1 MVKKAI
7 SLIFAAMMS
16 LFVLCSC
23 GDEWEKEKEI
33 REKSSLTEIEEA
45 YESGY
50 FRRGDMLTK
59 DNLIDLAYHINNG
72 IAYEGEVD
80 EETKQAIKEYIA
92 RQLKSTPPYI
102 SEAKADGVTIQ
113 MIYGCYSGIYIVK
126 AETIYTTHSTDVP
139 PPLWA
144 EIDGVAFFY
153 EADDDFYMYIGN
165 EWKKAHYDK
174 GSLPKI
180 EKVYEEGLLTKN
192 DLKDLAYHI
201 NNGIAYE
208 EEVGE
213 ETKQAIKEDIARQ
226 LREGSSPIPEAEA
239 EGITIEIIYG
249 HYSESYVV
257 VADTIYFNFPAVV
270 MPDRW
275 TEIDG
280 VEFFYPAYFYLFV
293 CKIG

>member
-1 MVKKAI
+1 MVKKVL
-7 SLIFAAMMS
+7 SLLFAAIMG

-23 GDEWEKEKEI
+23 GDKWEKEKEL
-33 REKSSLTEIEEA
+33 REKSSIPSIERA
-45 YESGY
+45 YKNGL
-50 FRRGDMLTK
+50 LTK
-59 DNLIDLAYHINNG
+59 EDLQDLAYHINNG

-153 EADDDFYMYIGN
+153 EAYDDFYMYIGS

-174 GSLPKI
+174 GSLPRL
-180 EKVYEEGLLTKN
+180 EKAYKDGLLTKD
-192 DLKDLAYHI
+192 DLKDLAHHVNY
-201 NNGIAYE
+201 GIAYE
-208 EEVGE
+208 GE
-213 ETKQAIKEDIARQ
+213 ITKETEQAIKENIVEL
-226 LREGSSPIPEAEA
+226 LRESDRLPYPDFGAD
-239 EGITIEIIYG
+239 GVQIEKVYG
-249 HYSESYVV
+249 CYSGSYVV
-257 VADTIYFNFPAVV
+257 YAEYFMHATDVP
-270 MPDRW
+270 PPCW

-280 VEFFYPAYFYLFV
+280 IEFFYPGYFFLFV